1 MKNPHH
7 NRKNNPLASKQGE
20 GRRAD
25 LRNQTTR
32 RTFLQ
37 AAGLGA
43 AALVGHGVASG
54 TQQVVD
60 KEGKAVQGFENI
72 KKASAETSK
81 GWKPIS
87 DRKIRVG
94 IVGLASADS

>member
-1 MKNPHH
+1 MKVP
-7 NRKNNPLASKQGE
+7 NRMTSNDPSVVKPE
-20 GRRAD
+20 GGSAG

-43 AALVGHGVASG
+43 AALAAHRVTYGAEK
-54 TQQVVD
+54 VVD
-60 KEGKAVQGFENI
+60 KDGNVVQGFENVE
-72 KKASAETSK
+72 KANSKTSK
-81 GWKPIS
+81 GWKPVS

-94 IVGLASADS
+94 ISRTGRSAL